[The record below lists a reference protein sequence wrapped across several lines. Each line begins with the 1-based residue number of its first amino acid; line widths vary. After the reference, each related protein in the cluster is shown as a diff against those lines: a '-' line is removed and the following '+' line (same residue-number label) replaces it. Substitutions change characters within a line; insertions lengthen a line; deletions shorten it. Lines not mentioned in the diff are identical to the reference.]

1 MKNLYQK
8 LATFAKY
15 HLSQNHFLVEL
26 QVQVCNFTKKRLHC
40 KCFPVNFI
48 SVTAIIFLEKLMSIE
63 NLREKR
69 STQRVF
75 RTLIIIYIFWNL
87 CFLLI
92 SYQKPN
98 CFAENPIFK
107 KLLWS
112 KTVYYNQNFESSNIF
127 KITRSH
133 CTNCTRNISFKNE
146 ARVVQT

>member
-8 LATFAKY
+8 LAKFSKY
-15 HLSQNHFLVEL
+15 HLHQSPFLVEL
-26 QVQVCNFTKKRLHC
+26 QVQVCNFTKKRFHC

-48 SVTAIIFLEKLMSIE
+48 WATASIFVEKIMLIE
-63 NLREKR
+63 NLREQR

-75 RTLIIIYIFWNL
+75 RTLIIIYVFWNL

-98 CFAENPIFK
+98 CFDENPIFK

-112 KTVYYNQNFESSNIF
+112 KTGYYNQNFESSNIF
-127 KITRSH
+127 KITKSH
-133 CTNCTRNISFKNE
+133 CMRNIYFKNE
-146 ARVVQT
+146 ARMVQT